1 MRWTNPRP
9 ILNLLAS
16 NCSRTNSWQRVTT
29 ERESDGVD
37 DADASSSR
45 SFDDGSDVG
54 VEVCAPS
61 GSKTIGDFSKDD
73 ARSQGLLGAVVGG
86 RDVAIGDEDKQVLAE
101 ALDDPLE
108 LLPWLSGGHDFE
120 QRIEAGLETCVV
132 GGQGRVS
139 QGLATPANPNGA
151 LQQAFYAGRES
162 DVARVDGVLNVAQQM
177 GETGLMVRPRPSH
190 LGAETIGDPELGTD
204 VAEKLPD
211 HRLAT

>member
-1 MRWTNPRP
+1 MTMQPKFFC
-9 ILNLLAS
+9 

-61 GSKTIGDFSKDD
+61 GAETVRDFAKDD
-73 ARSQGLLGAVVGG
+73 ARSQRLLGAVVG
-86 RDVAIGDEDKQVLAE
+86 RWDVAIGDEDKQVLAE

-108 LLPWLSGGHDFE
+108 LLPRLSGGQDFE

-139 QGLATPANPNGA
+139 QCLAPPANPNGT

-162 DVARVDGVLNVAQQM
+162 DVARVDGVLNVAEQM
-177 GETGLMVRPRPSH
+177 GEAGLIVRPPPSP
-190 LGAETIGDPELGTD
+190 LVVETIGTPELGTD

-211 HRLAT
+211 HRLAA

>member
-1 MRWTNPRP
+1 MHRRFEKAGS
-9 ILNLLAS
+9 LCKC
-16 NCSRTNSWQRVTT
+16 NCSRTSSWQRVAA
-29 ERESDGVD
+29 ERKSDGVD
-37 DADASSSR
+37 DADPPSSR

-61 GSKTIGDFSKDD
+61 GSEAIGDFSKDD
-73 ARSQGLLGAVVGG
+73 ARSQGLLGAVVGR
-86 RDVAIGDEDKQVLAE
+86 RDVAIGDENKQVLAE

-108 LLPWLSGGHDFE
+108 LLPRLSGGQDFE

-139 QGLATPANPNGA
+139 QCLAPPANPNGT

-177 GETGLMVRPRPSH
+177 GEAGLMVHPRPSH
-190 LGAETIGDPELGTD
+190 LGAETIGNPELGTD

-211 HRLAT
+211 HRLAA